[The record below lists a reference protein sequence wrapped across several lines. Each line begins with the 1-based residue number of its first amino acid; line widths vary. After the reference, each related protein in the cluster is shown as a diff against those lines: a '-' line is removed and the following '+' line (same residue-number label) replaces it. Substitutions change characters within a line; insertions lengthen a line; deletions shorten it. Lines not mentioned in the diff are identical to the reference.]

1 MQAQNVNA
9 RGNPVRAAQ
18 PQVIQQLIGG
28 DDDMDEFEEGVR
40 HNPWVNSRQNVDMN
54 ATTSAADMERAI
66 AASLEQQQH
75 YQGID
80 EDEELARILE

>member
-1 MQAQNVNA
+1 
-9 RGNPVRAAQ
+9 
-18 PQVIQQLIGG
+18 
-28 DDDMDEFEEGVR
+28 
-40 HNPWVNSRQNVDMN
+40 MN